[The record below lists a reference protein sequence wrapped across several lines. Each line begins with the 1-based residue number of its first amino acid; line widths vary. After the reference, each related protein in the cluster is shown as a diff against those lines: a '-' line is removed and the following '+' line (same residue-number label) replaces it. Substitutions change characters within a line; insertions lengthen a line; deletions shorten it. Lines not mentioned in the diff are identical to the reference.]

1 MSDVDQKLRRGFEL
15 IERSGGDSD
24 LLGVALLA
32 IHGALED
39 HFRATLNARPD
50 LNAKDREILA
60 ERSIGWL
67 TLVNLMQKYGAL
79 TSTQR
84 RAILEANDLRQSFA
98 HGKSFAGR
106 LGSMLRYARFAET
119 LCDRVGLLDQV
130 LIEQRYTRAAR
141 ADHAS
146 DDDEYADEYA
156 YERPV
161 QARSGISLSQFVS
174 IAAIIVLL
182 VLGVW
187 LYNQRDSIK
196 NIFGAPAV
204 PPAPLNET
212 TALPPTPTPQRA
224 RVIGLGGGPGWL
236 HDSASFDSGTL
247 PIALS
252 EGMEV
257 VVLDQEQTD
266 AEGQQWRYVTVG
278 GYEGWC
284 PSANLALE

>member
-39 HFRATLNARPD
+39 HFRATLSARPE

-60 ERSIGWL
+60 ERSVGWL

-98 HGKSFAGR
+98 HGRSFTGR

-119 LCDRVGLLDQV
+119 LCGRTGLLDQV
-130 LIEQRYTRAAR
+130 LIEQRYTRAER
-141 ADHAS
+141 ADYAN
-146 DDDEYADEYA
+146 DAAYAD
-156 YERPV
+156 ERPV
-161 QARSGISLSQFVS
+161 QPRSGISLSQFVS
-174 IAAIIVLL
+174 IAAIILLL
-182 VLGVW
+182 VLGIW

-196 NIFGAPAV
+196 SLFSAPA
-204 PPAPLNET
+204 APSALLNET
-212 TALPPTPTPQRA
+212 AVLPPTPAPQRA
-224 RVIGLGGGPGWL
+224 RVIGLAGGPGWL

-266 AEGQQWRYVTVG
+266 ADGQQWRYVSVG

-284 PSANLALE
+284 PSANLAIE